1 MSDDS
6 SAGFTVD
13 DAPPGNGAD
22 NDNKR
27 QAQRELIIE
36 AVQAAGVLFWHD
48 PDGHAFASV
57 PLAADRP
64 EGAVMHLRVR
74 GRRFALVCRRL
85 YGVANPVQGARG
97 FRPGSVSDTAMSE
110 AIPAFEA
117 MALDAPE
124 YEPGVRLM
132 LNGDSVWI
140 DLGDKQFR
148 SIRVTAKGWTVEERT
163 IAHLV
168 RPDGMRALPI
178 PVRDGGALKLL
189 QGLFNLPDDDE
200 GRHNFRLIAAWL
212 VAALYPTGPYSVLAV
227 DGEQGSGKSTVCR
240 MLRRLVDPNA
250 ADLRATPRSEDDLL
264 IAAMNG
270 RVVALD
276 NVSHIEGDMAD
287 ALCRLA
293 TGAGFGKRTL
303 YSDLGE
309 TIVAVS
315 RPILL
320 NGIPSLL
327 ARADLADRSIA
338 VTLQHIPDDKRR
350 PESEVWSDFGERA
363 PAILALLL
371 DALVVAL
378 GRLPTLQLA
387 RLPRMADFA
396 RLACAAAPAFG
407 WSQDDMLA
415 ALDANREASVET
427 ILAADPIAE
436 AVRAIA
442 DKSKPQWEGTATGLL
457 EAVNALVSSEGRS
470 KRGWPVDG
478 ARLSTRLRR
487 LAPALR
493 RGGVEVILPTSGGR
507 DGRKIIIRPVDI
519 RNQRSQRSERSS
531 GGQASETE
539 HNPRNAGRTDE
550 RSQNASSVPDRSVN
564 PLKSNAWNGG
574 NAGNAESRQ
583 PEGEADGADADELV
597 L

>member
-1 MSDDS
+1 
-6 SAGFTVD
+6 
-13 DAPPGNGAD
+13 
-22 NDNKR
+22 
-27 QAQRELIIE
+27 
-36 AVQAAGVLFWHD
+36 
-48 PDGHAFASV
+48 
-57 PLAADRP
+57 
-64 EGAVMHLRVR
+64 
-74 GRRFALVCRRL
+74 
-85 YGVANPVQGARG
+85 
-97 FRPGSVSDTAMSE
+97 
-110 AIPAFEA
+110 
-117 MALDAPE
+117 
-124 YEPGVRLM
+124 
-132 LNGDSVWI
+132 
-140 DLGDKQFR
+140 
-148 SIRVTAKGWTVEERT
+148 
-163 IAHLV
+163 
-168 RPDGMRALPI
+168 
-178 PVRDGGALKLL
+178 
-189 QGLFNLPDDDE
+189 
-200 GRHNFRLIAAWL
+200 
-212 VAALYPTGPYSVLAV
+212 
-227 DGEQGSGKSTVCR
+227 

-276 NVSHIEGDMAD
+276 NVSHIEADMAD

-350 PESEVWSDFGERA
+350 PESEVWSNFDACA
-363 PAILALLL
+363 PAIFALLL

-378 GRLPTLQLA
+378 GRLPNLQLS

-427 ILAADPIAE
+427 ILGADPIAE
-436 AVRAIA
+436 ALRSIA
-442 DKSKPQWEGTATGLL
+442 ERSKPQWEGTATDLL
-457 EAVNALVSSEGRS
+457 QAVNFLVSSEVRS

-507 DGRKIIIRPVDI
+507 DGRKIIIRPADTG
-519 RNQRSQRSERSS
+519 NQRSQRSERST
-531 GGQASETE
+531 GAQASDTE
-539 HNPRNAGRTDE
+539 HNPRNAGRTGEGSQDAPSVPE
-550 RSQNASSVPDRSVN
+550 RSTN

-574 NAGNAESRQ
+574 NAESRQ
-583 PEGEADGADADELV
+583 PEGHTDGADPDELV